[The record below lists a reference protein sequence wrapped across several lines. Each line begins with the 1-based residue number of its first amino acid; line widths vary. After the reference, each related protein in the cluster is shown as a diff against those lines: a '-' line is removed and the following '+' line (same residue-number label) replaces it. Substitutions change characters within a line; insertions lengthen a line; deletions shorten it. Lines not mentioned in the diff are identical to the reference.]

1 MDKPIV
7 VVSRKPPASLAK
19 LYEHC
24 NVWEWEE
31 DRPIPR
37 GLLLEKIRDAAGIFT
52 MIPDQI
58 DGEFLAAAPKLR
70 TVCTMAVGVDN
81 IDVPGC
87 TARGIPVGYAPRAVT
102 EATADLSF
110 CLILALSRRI
120 LESAEFVAAGKW
132 EAWSPSLMISNDVF
146 GKTLG
151 VFGMGRIGQAV
162 SRRARGFDMTVI
174 YHDVVRNPDAEQ
186 ALGAAYR
193 SFDDLLAEAD
203 ILTIHAPFTP
213 ETRHIFNA
221 AALSKMKPGAFLVNA
236 ARGGLVHTEALYDA
250 LRNGV
255 IKGAA
260 LDVTDP
266 EPIEP
271 ASPLISLPNCIIV
284 PHVGTSTWET
294 RAVMTDVTIDNLINA
309 LNGETMIDCFNLE
322 ALKG

>member
-19 LYEHC
+19 LHEHC
-24 NVWEWEE
+24 DVWEWEE

-37 GLLLEKIRDAAGIFT
+37 DLLLEKIRDAAGIFT

-58 DGEFLAAAPKLR
+58 DQEFLAAAPKLR